1 MELRVSKL
9 IGDGKY
15 YELQVYRGD
24 GNLEHEAVPFSGI
37 LRQHYNPHIVLL
49 INSPYYSRQ
58 QSVAFEIRVD
68 DILHVDEMPTEIGP
82 DGVMVEYVKLWV
94 RKGSTIVKMEPM
106 RVTENGT
113 TTPCCKTLKSS

>member
-1 MELRVSKL
+1 MEKRGSKL

-24 GNLEHEAVPFSGI
+24 GNLEHEAIPFSGI

-49 INSPYYSRQ
+49 IKSPYYSRQ
-58 QSVAFEIRVD
+58 QSIAFEIRVD

-106 RVTENGT
+106 RVTENDT
-113 TTPCCKTLKSS
+113 THPTLNP

>member
-1 MELRVSKL
+1 MRGTKL
-9 IGDGKY
+9 IGEGKY

-24 GNLEHEAVPFSGI
+24 GNLEQEAVPFSGI
-37 LRQHYNPHIVLL
+37 LRQHYNPNILLL

-58 QSVAFEIRVD
+58 QSIAFEIRVD

-82 DGVMVEYVKLWV
+82 DGVMIEYVKLWV

-106 RVTENGT
+106 RVGDNGT
-113 TTPCCKTLKSS
+113 VDPAEKP

>member
-1 MELRVSKL
+1 MHGTKL
-9 IGDGKY
+9 IGEGKY

-24 GNLEHEAVPFSGI
+24 GNLEQEAVPFSGI
-37 LRQHYNPHIVLL
+37 LRQHYNPNILLL

-58 QSVAFEIRVD
+58 QSIAFEIRVD
-68 DILHVDEMPTEIGP
+68 DILHVDEMPAEIGP

-106 RVTENGT
+106 RVGDNGT
-113 TTPCCKTLKSS
+113 VDPAEKP